1 MLRLVWPP
9 VCRGAL
15 LVDCFTPGRAPTP
28 SCLIG
33 PPHEHMQGH
42 RITRLIWPPVRRGAL
57 LVDCFTPG
65 QGAPTPSCFTGSLER
80 AAPGVQARRGQRGE
94 RHDGAGRPAR
104 RRQRGRRLGRRA
116 VQAVRGQQRRGV
128 RRQRDRLRGRPRL
141 HAAHGARKLLLLPST
156 RKPRCAAVMAPVR
169 MPYWCMLTCHEHR
182 TLAMCCPAFCQD

>member
-65 QGAPTPSCFTGSLER
+65 QGAPTPSCFTGSLDAPPQACKPVEGSAANATTALGDLLADGSAGDGSNGALCKLFADSSAGGSVANVTACAGGLVCTPLTVR
-80 AAPGVQARRGQRGE
+80 ASCCCS
-94 RHDGAGRPAR
+94 
-104 RRQRGRRLGRRA
+104 
-116 VQAVRGQQRRGV
+116 
-128 RRQRDRLRGRPRL
+128 PRL
-141 HAAHGARKLLLLPST
+141 ANLDALRSWLPCACPTGA
-156 RKPRCAAVMAPVR
+156 C
-169 MPYWCMLTCHEHR
+169 
-182 TLAMCCPAFCQD
+182 